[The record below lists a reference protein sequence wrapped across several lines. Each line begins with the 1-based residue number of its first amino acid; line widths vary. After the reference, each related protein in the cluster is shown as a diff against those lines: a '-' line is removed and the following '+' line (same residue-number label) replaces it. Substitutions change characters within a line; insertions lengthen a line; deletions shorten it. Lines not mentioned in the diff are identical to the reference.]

1 MPSYANLPH
10 MAVLDPDTSYK
21 GAPRPRMGI
30 STSTTYS
37 NKLLSPGHER
47 VRQGISTSSHLA
59 LFEKTENTRQNRT
72 REVAPARVGAAR
84 REPSRPRTCSSADR
98 RRVIVP

>member
-1 MPSYANLPH
+1 

-72 REVAPARVGAAR
+72 REVAAGAR
-84 REPSRPRTCSSADR
+84 RRSSTGAKPAPSVQFSGQT
-98 RRVIVP
+98 RVIVP